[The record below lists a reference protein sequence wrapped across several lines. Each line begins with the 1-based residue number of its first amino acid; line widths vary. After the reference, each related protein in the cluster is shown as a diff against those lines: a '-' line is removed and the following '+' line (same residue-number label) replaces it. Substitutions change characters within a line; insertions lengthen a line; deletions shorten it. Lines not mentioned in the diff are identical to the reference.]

1 MAAIEPDRGLNE
13 VEIQSGDSTVRVG
26 DVASLLDGSAGS
38 PTGSSLDGAVSPGIA
53 ENAGNTVGVT
63 IDDGVGAPGIE
74 EDVEIRT
81 VRRARSAQGDSRW
94 DDFGAIEM
102 MIARVGRG

>member
-1 MAAIEPDRGLNE
+1 MAAIEPDRGVDE

-26 DVASLLDGSAGS
+26 NVASLLGDGSAGS
-38 PTGSSLDGAVSPGIA
+38 PTSSLDGAVSAGIGEA
-53 ENAGNTVGVT
+53 GGNAVGIT
-63 IDDGVGAPGIE
+63 IDDDVGAPSVA

-81 VRRARSAQGDSRW
+81 VRRPRSAQGDSRW